1 MKLFYLSGREVW
13 QRVEHPWL
21 HWKSVEYKAGWTS
34 GKGASLEEKQAR
46 KEAKQEAREKKMHGP
61 NATNSASETR
71 AAPHQAK
78 RRKKEKENTKKKE
91 ARAKLKQEK
100 KNSQEDATK
109 LAELRHND
117 TARKREYRRK
127 AKAKAAAAKKENEAR
142 EALRGELDVLYKRAE
157 LDYAAAALEEA
168 DGKVSTDEVGFLKH
182 RASEWGDIAARAEET
197 VGIHK

>member
-46 KEAKQEAREKKMHGP
+46 KEAKQE
-61 NATNSASETR
+61 
-71 AAPHQAK
+71 AK

>member
-34 GKGASLEEKQAR
+34 SKGASLEEKQAR
-46 KEAKQEAREKKMHGP
+46 KEAKQEA
-61 NATNSASETR
+61 
-71 AAPHQAK
+71 K

-91 ARAKLKQEK
+91 AA
-100 KNSQEDATK
+100 ATK

-127 AKAKAAAAKKENEAR
+127 AR

-157 LDYAAAALEEA
+157 LDYAAAALEEDGICEVLSTVPCTCPALEA
-168 DGKVSTDEVGFLKH
+168 DGKVSTDEVGSLKH

-197 VGIHK
+197 VGIHKARRR